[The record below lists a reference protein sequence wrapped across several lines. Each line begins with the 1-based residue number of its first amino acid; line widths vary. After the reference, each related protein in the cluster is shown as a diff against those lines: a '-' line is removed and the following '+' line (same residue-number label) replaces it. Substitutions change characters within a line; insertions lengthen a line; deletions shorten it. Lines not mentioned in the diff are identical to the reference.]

1 MGAGDGRSEAE
12 DERYWSGGGETSKG
26 VGLSCL
32 VEMLR
37 EMPAYDFMS
46 FTPRSFF
53 SFVWALEFRILRMT
67 THI

>member
-37 EMPAYDFMS
+37 EIPAYDFMS
-46 FTPRSFF
+46 LHHNLSFPLSGPW
-53 SFVWALEFRILRMT
+53 SFAFYG
-67 THI
+67 